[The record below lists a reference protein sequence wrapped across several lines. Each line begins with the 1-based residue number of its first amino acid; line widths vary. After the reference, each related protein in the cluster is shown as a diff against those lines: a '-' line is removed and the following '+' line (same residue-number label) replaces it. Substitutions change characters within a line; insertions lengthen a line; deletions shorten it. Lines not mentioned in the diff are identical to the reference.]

1 MYKGTFN
8 ICAYDKMFSSRTK
21 MLVFDMAGTTVN
33 ENGIV
38 YQTLYETM
46 KKYGLD
52 VSKKDIE
59 YWHGANKYHALEHFL
74 SQYIGKSTSYSQNNL
89 NMFETEKKK
98 LNQMF
103 DENLKERYFDK
114 SSISLIDESMPVL
127 FNSFREKNI
136 KITLNTGYSKEIQEN
151 IIRTLNMNEFIDG
164 YISSE
169 DVKYGRPYP
178 YMIYNLMEKFEV
190 ESSQD
195 VIKIGDTV
203 NDMLEGRNA
212 RCLTIGVLS
221 GADSREKL
229 KKCHYILESVMDLSY
244 EK

>member
-1 MYKGTFN
+1 MNKVKFN
-8 ICAYDKMFSSRTK
+8 ICAYDKMFLARTK
-21 MLVFDMAGTTVN
+21 MLVFDMAGTTIN

-74 SQYIGKSTSYSQNNL
+74 SQYIGNSTSYLQNNFDV
-89 NMFETEKKK
+89 FESEKRK

-103 DENLKERYFDK
+103 DENLKQQYFDN
-114 SSISLIDESMPVL
+114 SSISLIDESVPVL
-127 FNSFREKNI
+127 FNSFRENGI
-136 KITLNTGYSKEIQEN
+136 KITLNTGYSKDIQEN
-151 IIRTLNMNEFIDG
+151 IIRTLNMDEFVDG

-178 YMIYNLMEKFEV
+178 YMIYNLMEKFDV
-190 ESSQD
+190 ESPQE

-212 RCLTIGVLS
+212 HCLTIGVLS

-229 KKCHYILESVMDLSY
+229 NRCHYILESVMDLSY